1 MGSSKSSRDS
11 AIRCG
16 ILMAVVLVCSMVS
29 ACGGGDGGKPDTAS
43 ATRHSAASGVA
54 DGSPKPTRPKPKPKP
69 KKVTLSLDEIANTP
83 GTFEQFRRFV
93 AEHGTAHEKKAVR
106 HLEKWRGFSRKA
118 YPAIEVASDYPTVD
132 YEADGA
138 TDEVM
143 ALEKESQYIAEAFA
157 AWWRI
162 DEPSVIQVFD
172 RGGRYTAGTSC
183 IRTDSVDKEGS
194 CL

>member
-1 MGSSKSSRDS
+1 MGSSKSSSDS
-11 AIRCG
+11 VIGCG

-29 ACGGGDGGKPDTAS
+29 ACSGGDDGKADTAS
-43 ATRHSAASGVA
+43 ATEHSAASGVA
-54 DGSPKPTRPKPKPKP
+54 DGSPKPTRPKPK
-69 KKVTLSLDEIANTP
+69 KVTLSLDEIVNTP
-83 GTFEQFRRFV
+83 GTFQQFQHFV
-93 AEHGTAHEKKAVR
+93 AEHGTAHEKKAVE

-143 ALEKESQYIAEAFA
+143 ALEKESQYVAEAFA

-172 RGGRYTAGTSC
+172 RGGRYTAGTAC
-183 IRTDSVDKEGS
+183 IRADSAEKEGS

>member
-54 DGSPKPTRPKPKPKP
+54 DGSPKPTRPKPKP

>member
-54 DGSPKPTRPKPKPKP
+54 DGSPKPTRPKPKP

-172 RGGRYTAGTSC
+172 RGRRYTAGTSC